1 MRSFFTALWCS
12 GAAVFLVFA
21 FPSPAQVDETP
32 LDLLRQDPSDAAVVR
47 YVVIGRE
54 VAIWPQDV
62 AALEF
67 SESGGITDIFVRL
80 TPNARRVLADMTE
93 LAIGTPMQVK
103 ACGTVL
109 LEVVVQAPITSG
121 TIYIADTTMVRAEA
135 MRALWHGRDRCDTL
149 APEVFDHGQ

>member
-1 MRSFFTALWCS
+1 MRLFFTALWFS

-32 LDLLRQDPSDAAVVR
+32 LDLLRQDPSDAAVIR

-54 VAIWPQDV
+54 VAILPQDV

-80 TPNARRVLADMTE
+80 TPNATQVLADMTE

-103 ACGTVL
+103 VCGTVL
-109 LEVVVQAPITSG
+109 LEAALQAPITSG
-121 TIYIADTTMVRAEA
+121 TIYIANTTMVRAEA
-135 MRALWHGRDRCDTL
+135 MRALWHGRERCDTL
-149 APEVFDHGQ
+149 AAEVLEHGQ